1 MKWRVDNVHPVIDGE
16 LAAAPTSVLVADG
29 RIAALAEDLSGERV
43 ERVVDG
49 AGQWLLPGL
58 IDLNCHLPEPGSDRS
73 GSIESETRAAAR
85 GGFTTVCTT
94 PATNPV
100 NDSGAVTHLI
110 LDVASRNGYTRV
122 LPVGAL
128 TRGLEGER
136 LSDMVGLTRA
146 GCVALGN
153 GGHTTASSRVLRRCM
168 AYAHTFDVR
177 LFLQPENA
185 SLASDGCAHDG
196 LVAARLGLPGIP
208 QVAET
213 TAVSELLMLAEETG
227 ANLHIGPLSCARSVA
242 LVRAAKEAGHNVT
255 AEVGITHLVATH
267 EAIEGYNGTF
277 HCRPP
282 LRTEADRQALLQGV
296 ESGVIDAIVSH
307 HRPTDEAAKLAPFP
321 ETEPGLSTVESTL
334 SLGLERVDA
343 GEISRA
349 ALLRALTTG
358 PARVLGLATPAI
370 AEDAPADLTLF
381 APDQRWQPGCGGLF
395 SAGSHLPVDDR
406 ELPGVVRLTA
416 VDGRIQHD
424 HEGDGS

>member
-1 MKWRVDNVHPVIDGE
+1 MKWRVDNIHPVIDGE
-16 LAAAPTSVLVADG
+16 PAVTPSSVLVADG
-29 RIAALAEDLSGERV
+29 RITALGSDLSGERV

-58 IDLNCHLPEPGSDRS
+58 IDLNCHLPEPASDRS

-94 PATNPV
+94 PDTSPV

-110 LDVASRNGYTRV
+110 LDVAERNGHTRV

-136 LSDMVGLTRA
+136 LSDMVALTRA

-153 GGHTTASSRVLRRCM
+153 GGHATASSRVLRRCM
-168 AYAHTFDVR
+168 AYAHTFDIR
-177 LFLQPENA
+177 LFLAPENV

-208 QVAET
+208 EVAET

-227 ANLHIGPLSCARSVA
+227 ANLHLGPLSCARSVE

-255 AEVGITHLVATH
+255 AEVGITHLVATE
-267 EAIEGYNGTF
+267 EAIEGYNGSF

-282 LRTEADRQALLQGV
+282 LRTEADRRALLQGV
-296 ESGVIDAIVSH
+296 ETGVIDAIVSQ
-307 HRPTDEAAKLAPFP
+307 HRPSDEAAKLAPFP
-321 ETEPGLSTVESTL
+321 ETDPGLSTVESTL
-334 SLGLERVDA
+334 SMGLERVAA
-343 GEISRA
+343 GELSRG

-358 PARVLGLATPAI
+358 PARVLGLDAPVI
-370 AEDAPADLTLF
+370 AEDAPADLTLV
-381 APDQRWQPGCGGLF
+381 APEKHWLPTAGTRY
-395 SAGSHLPVDDR
+395 SAGPHLPVTDR
-406 ELPGVVRLTA
+406 ELPGMVMLTA
-416 VDGRIQHD
+416 VDGRIRYQ

>member
-1 MKWRVDNVHPVIDGE
+1 MKWRIDNIHPVIDGE
-16 LAAAPTSVLVADG
+16 PAPDATSVLVVDG
-29 RIAALAEDLSGERV
+29 RIAALGTDLAEERV
-43 ERVVDG
+43 EREVDG

-58 IDLNCHLPEPGSDRS
+58 IDLNCHLPEPASDRS

-94 PATNPV
+94 PNTRPV

-110 LDVASRNGYTRV
+110 LDVAERSGHTRV

-136 LSDMVGLTRA
+136 LSDMVALTRA

-153 GGHTTASSRVLRRCM
+153 GGHATASSRVLRRCM
-168 AYAHTFDVR
+168 AYAHTFGVR

-208 QVAET
+208 EVAET

-227 ANLHIGPLSCARSVA
+227 ANLHLGPLSCARSVD
-242 LVRAAKEAGHNVT
+242 LVRAAKAAGHNVT
-255 AEVGITHLVATH
+255 AEVAIAHLVATE
-267 EAIEGYNGTF
+267 EAIEGYNGIF

-282 LRTEADRQALLQGV
+282 LRAEADRRALLEGV
-296 ESGVIDAIVSH
+296 ENGVIDAIVSQ
-307 HRPTDEAAKLAPFP
+307 HRPSNEAAKLAPFP
-321 ETEPGLSTVESTL
+321 ETDPGLCTVESTL
-334 SLGLERVDA
+334 SMGLERVAA
-343 GEISRA
+343 GELSQA

-358 PARVLGLATPAI
+358 PARVLGLDAPVI
-370 AEDAPADLTLF
+370 AENAAADLTLV
-381 APDQRWQPGCGGLF
+381 AAEQRWVPTPGTRL
-395 SAGSHLPVDDR
+395 SAGPHLPVTDR
-406 ELPGVVRLTA
+406 ELPGVVTLTA
-416 VDGRIQHD
+416 VDGRIRYE